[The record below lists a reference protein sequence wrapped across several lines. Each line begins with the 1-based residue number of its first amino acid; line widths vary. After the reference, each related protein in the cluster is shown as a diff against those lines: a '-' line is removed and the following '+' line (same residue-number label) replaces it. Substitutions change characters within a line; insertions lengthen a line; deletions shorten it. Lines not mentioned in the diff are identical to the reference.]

1 MMPAYA
7 QKIKVSESVEKIA
20 NGKNNSLVVS
30 IPEANSKDVVKAW
43 KDKMKGYGSKVSGKK
58 EMFVDNASILNIS
71 QNTIDIYAKVES
83 KKNEVVLITA
93 FDLGG
98 AFLNSKSHSDG
109 YKNAEKL
116 IYDFAVEQA
125 KKAIQVKIDEQE
137 KIAGKFNKE
146 IESLTKEN
154 EKLNKSIEDYKN
166 RIAKAEK
173 DIEKN
178 KSSIEDN
185 KRSFEKENS
194 TLKDLKSK
202 LNKVE

>member
-1 MMPAYA
+1 
-7 QKIKVSESVEKIA
+7 
-20 NGKNNSLVVS
+20 
-30 IPEANSKDVVKAW
+30 
-43 KDKMKGYGSKVSGKK
+43 
-58 EMFVDNASILNIS
+58 MFVDNASIYNIS

-83 KKNEVVLITA
+83 KKNEVILIAA

-137 KIAGKFNKE
+137 KIASKYNKE
-146 IESLTKEN
+146 IEILTKDN
-154 EKLNKSIEDYKN
+154 EKLSKSIEDYKK

-178 KSSIEDN
+178 KSAIESN
-185 KRSFEKENS
+185 KSNFEKQNS
-194 TLKDLKSK
+194 TLKDLQDRLKK
-202 LNKVE
+202 ID